1 MLTPFGKLVRK
12 LRIDRGLR
20 LKDMADSLGLSSAF
34 LSAVETGSKPVP
46 ASMVD
51 HVCRYFALDPQQQG
65 DLRKAVDASQVEA
78 RIRMDGLEDQS
89 RELVAAFARRIGD
102 LDPGQRERILDVLKE
117 RQ

>member
-20 LKDMADSLGLSSAF
+20 LKDMADALGLSSAF

-46 ASMVD
+46 ASMAD
-51 HVCRYFALDPQQQG
+51 QVCRYFGLDPQQQR

-78 RIRMDGLEDQS
+78 RIRMEGLEDQS

-102 LDPGQRERILDVLKE
+102 LDPGQRARILEVLKE